1 MSVLKWATSPKANI
15 KEPIDAL
22 KEKGWQAGDIPTAS
36 NFNWLFGEIAKV
48 LDELKERVA
57 ILDFVRSQV
66 TAIHNDLLGLKQK
79 SERMTK
85 TLGEIKS
92 TSDENKTASGHYK
105 RAIEEILH
113 VLNHNR
119 KGEKLG
125 LDVPIH
131 NDYPFKPRSDY
142 KDPPGPPRT

>member
-1 MSVLKWATSPKANI
+1 MTVLKWATNPEANI

-22 KEKGWQAGDIPTAS
+22 KENGWQAGDIPTAS

-66 TAIHNDLLGLKQK
+66 TAIQNDLSGLKQK
-79 SERMTK
+79 SERMAE
-85 TLGEIKS
+85 TLNKVET

-105 RAIEEILH
+105 IALEEILH
-113 VLNHNR
+113 VLNDSR

-125 LDVPIH
+125 LEVPIH
-131 NDYPFKPRSDY
+131 NDYPFKPRPDFE
-142 KDPPGPPRT
+142 DPPGLPRT